1 MPTVCISF
9 HNNCSLQCNYNTI
22 NNITTTQQL
31 IIWPE
36 VINKYLEEKS
46 VNIVVQIN
54 GKKRGLVKMDKNLND
69 EFVIKNVKKEE
80 KISNFLKDKTILK
93 HIIVKNKLVNLIL
106 K

>member
-1 MPTVCISF
+1 MLPVMPHIISECI
-9 HNNCSLQCNYNTI
+9 NELNI
-22 NNITTTQQL
+22 NEKD
-31 IIWPE
+31 IIWPK

-54 GKKRGLVKMDKNLND
+54 GKKRGLIKMDKNLDD
-69 EFVIKNVKKEE
+69 EIVINNVKKDE
-80 KISNFLKDKTILK
+80 KILNFLKDKTILK